1 MHERGLPGIA
11 LYPELRH
18 CSAPSAAR
26 VLAIFDDVQR
36 HYLTRRGQVVQVFE
50 PELSPLQLQVLDL
63 LHVPTAAYT
72 SARVS

>member
-1 MHERGLPGIA
+1 MKDSGLRGIP

-18 CSAPSAAR
+18 CSTPSAAR
-26 VLAIFDDVQR
+26 VLESFDDVQR
-36 HYLTRRGQVVQVFE
+36 HYLTNRGETVQVFE

-72 SARVS
+72 AAQRS